1 MKKLIAVSA
10 GAVVIALVGATTG
23 AVAGSL
29 VSSADIKDGTIKSKD
44 LTPNL
49 DEKIAKHAADGKNGA
64 NGKDA
69 TFGAVYR
76 VANYTAGGG
85 GRATVACADTE
96 VESMK
101 YTAIAGGAR
110 TEVPGA
116 GTNTEA
122 IVSSFPGRMDWTQ
135 GQGGLPKPNRLDGW
149 VVYFDGGAAPTGA
162 AVTRSRSGRCA
173 SRRPASPSRSRTTDP
188 PTSTS
193 ECPGPPCAGRGTRHL
208 RSI

>member
-23 AVAGSL
+23 AVAGGL
-29 VSSADIKDGTIKSKD
+29 VTSHNIKDGTIKSKD
-44 LTPNL
+44 LRPHLN
-49 DEKIAKHAADGKNGA
+49 EKIAKHAADGKNGA
-64 NGKDA
+64 DGKDA

-76 VANYTAGGG
+76 VANYTSGGG

-96 VESMK
+96 AESMK

-162 AVTRSRSGRCA
+162 TGHALEIWALCVPTTSITKQVTNY
-173 SRRPASPSRSRTTDP
+173 
-188 PTSTS
+188 
-193 ECPGPPCAGRGTRHL
+193 
-208 RSI
+208 